1 MKNVSSKQMNN
12 NKEKTSLT
20 RKTYT
25 VVAIVIITIA
35 IIITPWLIYQY
46 IPAMSAILGYTG
58 DSFCANPYVYPTLI
72 GIAVMLSVSSLLL
85 SRLLVKGPSQ
95 WKVLIIFEAVVIL
108 NAFIAALLN
117 HSLCDGSAWK
127 FM

>member
-127 FM
+127 F

>member
-1 MKNVSSKQMNN
+1 MNN